1 MTASPVMN
9 GTKTTAWQM
18 AADDVGSVILSDNA
32 HYERARFVAGL
43 QATDFPPGNWR
54 GVYRAVCELKD
65 TGKPL
70 HDTFIMEHVPGL
82 EISWLAQRMALADEL
97 RKGIVFDENVKMLK
111 RRGGEYAVY
120 EAMRISQQELLAEK
134 SDIET
139 AIGRVLQAAAL
150 GNRTEAGLETAEAH
164 IAEFVTYLNS
174 PSIPAPYSG
183 IEWLDRHSNGFQLGR
198 TWMIGGAYKQRKTTL
213 ALNIALGILF
223 RNPSASVAFLSFEMP
238 RRSVIAALIAQV
250 AAYHY
255 RKTGGSLAAP
265 VGTFLSMDNLINGR
279 SAYKRWPHD
288 LPAAIDYAIGL
299 YGVLKSRFRIYDV
312 SYESG
317 ALVDLTSLQRNVL
330 RDKALYGGE
339 YFIIDHL
346 QEVRS
351 PGNDYERV
359 SAVASTISH
368 LSKRENITT
377 FTLSQ
382 LNEQTVKSTSDDEHS
397 PGAKG
402 GGTPA
407 EKADYFVRVR
417 YHPDHP
423 DQLAV
428 KMQLSRYGA
437 MGNETKE
444 LLNIHPASG
453 LLLDNQWGKL
463 S

>member
-1 MTASPVMN
+1 MTMTTA
-9 GTKTTAWQM
+9 KTTAWQM

-43 QATDFPPGNWR
+43 QSTDFPPGNWR

-97 RKGIVFDENVKMLK
+97 RKGLVFDENVKLLK

-120 EAMRISQQELLAEK
+120 EAMRISQEELRAEK
-134 SDIET
+134 TDIET

-150 GNRTEAGLETAEAH
+150 GNRQEAGLETAEAH
-164 IAEFVTYLNS
+164 IAEFVAYLNS
-174 PSIPAPYSG
+174 PTVPAPYSG
-183 IEWLDRHSNGFQLGR
+183 IEWLDKHSNGFQLGR

-223 RNPSASVAFLSFEMP
+223 RNPTASVAFLSFEMP
-238 RRSVIAALIAQV
+238 WQSVVAALVAQV
-250 AAYHY
+250 AAYRY
-255 RKTGGSLAAP
+255 IKTGNSLMANNA
-265 VGTFLSMDNLINGR
+265 GQYLSMDNLINAKI
-279 SAYKRWPHD
+279 AYKRWPHD
-288 LPAAIDYAIGL
+288 LPAAIDYAIEV
-299 YGVLKSRFRIYDV
+299 YGVLKKRFRIYDV
-312 SYESG
+312 GYKSG
-317 ALVDLTSLQRNVL
+317 GLSDLASLQRNLL
-330 RDKALYGGE
+330 RDKALYGGQ

-346 QEVRS
+346 QEVKM
-351 PGNDYERV
+351 PGSDYERV

-368 LSKRENITT
+368 LSKRENVTT

-382 LNEQTVKSTSDDEHS
+382 LNEQTVKSASDDDHS

-444 LLNIHPASG
+444 LLSIHPASG
-453 LLLDNQWGKL
+453 LLLNNQWGKL

>member
-1 MTASPVMN
+1 
-9 GTKTTAWQM
+9 
-18 AADDVGSVILSDNA
+18 
-32 HYERARFVAGL
+32 
-43 QATDFPPGNWR
+43 
-54 GVYRAVCELKD
+54 
-65 TGKPL
+65 
-70 HDTFIMEHVPGL
+70 
-82 EISWLAQRMALADEL
+82 L
-97 RKGIVFDENVKMLK
+97 R
-111 RRGGEYAVY
+111 
-120 EAMRISQQELLAEK
+120 AEK
-134 SDIET
+134 TDIET

-150 GNRTEAGLETAEAH
+150 GNRTETGLETAEAH

-174 PSIPAPYSG
+174 TPAPAPYSG
-183 IEWLDRHSNGFQLGR
+183 IEWLDKHSNGFQLGR

-223 RNPSASVAFLSFEMP
+223 RNPAASVAFLSFEMP

-250 AAYHY
+250 AAYRY
-255 RKTGGSLAAP
+255 LKTGNSLHANN
-265 VGTFLSMDNLINGR
+265 VGTYLSMDNLINAR
-279 SAYKRWPHD
+279 AAYKHWPHGLAD
-288 LPAAIDYAIGL
+288 AVDYAIGV
-299 YGVLKSRFRIYDV
+299 YAILKSRFRIYDV
-312 SYESG
+312 SYEAG
-317 ALVDLTSLQRNVL
+317 ALSDLASLQRNIL

-359 SAVASTISH
+359 SAVAGTISH

-382 LNEQTVKSTSDDEHS
+382 LNEQTVKSTSEDEHS

-453 LLLDNQWGKL
+453 LLLDNQWGKFTNE
-463 S
+463 